1 MKNLIIFF
9 FISIVVSN
17 FAVNAN
23 QESLLSYQS
32 IYEIELDKN
41 REVKKNFGQPSIKS
55 AEGELIIDWF
65 NNCNSWVS
73 NQRMLISFINSS
85 GIGTVSDISYSLEES
100 TDSNNMKFI
109 LQVKENNII
118 QQKVRGEVLRENGL
132 KATIFNPNKKEIDF
146 SNDVLLPHEHLKLI
160 IKSLYNKED
169 NSIFSRKVYEGTIPE
184 NFFNISTFINK
195 SPSKFNDIEIPKDVK
210 NKFWDVRMAY
220 YEKDAQTASLELTAK
235 INKQGIVS
243 YFKYDY
249 PEYSLIMKLK
259 KLVVTMDNCEEN

>member
-9 FISIVVSN
+9 FIVILN
-17 FAVNAN
+17 FAANAN

-32 IYEIELDKN
+32 VYEIELDKN

-65 NNCNSWVS
+65 NNCDSWVS

-100 TDSNNMKFI
+100 TDGNNMKFI

-118 QQKVRGEVLRENGL
+118 KQKVRGEVFRENGL
-132 KATIFNPNKKEIDF
+132 KAKIFNPNKEEIEF

-160 IKSLYNKED
+160 IKSLYNKD
-169 NSIFSRKVYEGTIPE
+169 NSIFSRKVYEGTIPK
-184 NFFNISTFINK
+184 NFLNISTFINK
-195 SPSKFNDIEIPKDVK
+195 SPSKFKGTKIPKEVE

-220 YEKDAQTASLELTAK
+220 YEKDAQTTSLELTAK
-235 INKQGIVS
+235 INTQGVVS

-259 KLVVTMDNCEEN
+259 KLIVTMDNCEKK

>member
-1 MKNLIIFF
+1 MKNLIIIS
-9 FISIVVSN
+9 FISILILN
-17 FAVNAN
+17 FQTKAD

-65 NNCNSWVS
+65 NNCDSWVS

-100 TDSNNMKFI
+100 TDGNNMKFI

-118 QQKVRGEVLRENGL
+118 KQKVRGEVLRENGL
-132 KATIFNPNKKEIDF
+132 KAKIFNPNKKEIEF

-160 IKSLYNKED
+160 IKSLYNKD

-195 SPSKFNDIEIPKDVK
+195 SPTKFKDIKIPKEVK

-220 YEKDAQTASLELTAK
+220 YEKNAQTTSLELTAK
-235 INKQGIVS
+235 INKQGVVS

-249 PEYSLIMKLK
+249 PEYSLVMKLK
-259 KLVVTMDNCEEN
+259 KLVVTMDNCEKK